1 MERKKVSH
9 ILFNESEK
17 YVTIISGRTE
27 EAATRRCYYYQD
39 IYNGFKFIKTITHS
53 EARHL
58 WIADLIGKH
67 KYNIPET
74 ITGYSK
80 KEIKAI
86 IKTIEDLLKENLN
99 FQIYKNY

>member
-9 ILFNESEK
+9 ILFNEGEK

-27 EAATRRCYYYQD
+27 KDANRRCYYYQD
-39 IYNGFKFIKTITHS
+39 IYAGFKTIKTIIHS
-53 EARHL
+53 NARHL

-80 KEIKAI
+80 KEIKTI
-86 IKTIEDLLKENLN
+86 IKTIESQLKENLN
-99 FQIYKNY
+99 FKIYKNY

>member
-1 MERKKVSH
+1 MGRKKVSL
-9 ILFNESEK
+9 ILFNEHER
-17 YVTIISGRTE
+17 YIAIISGKTE
-27 EAATRRCYYYQD
+27 EEANRRRHYYQD
-39 IYNGFKFIKTITHS
+39 ICAGFKTIKTITHS
-53 EARHL
+53 NARHL

-86 IKTIEDLLKENLN
+86 IRAIEDSLKVNLN